1 MFFRYRSAANR
12 VGTASFGRLEPGRML
27 SEVRAAA
34 TISTHLSCL
43 ADIASSRQAR
53 MTQSR
58 KGVCEDRG
66 LIGTQEFHR
75 KIRGSRAVVC
85 VCALLVYLALTCG
98 GCQSP
103 LPPLPYPPGPHTA
116 VRLSPGDVIKVSY
129 ADETVPDQTQKIR
142 RDGKVSLPLIGE
154 VTAAGKRVIDFQNQL
169 INRYESHLDNAEVLV
184 TLENG
189 TANVIVS
196 GFANKPGTYP
206 FDRPTTVYQAVMEAG
221 GVSDY
226 GSPSNVH
233 LTRIINGEQ
242 RTETVNLRPAIRGT
256 PIKPKYVQDG
266 DVIYI
271 SRSLF

>member
-1 MFFRYRSAANR
+1 MSGNRQLQGTDTAYRK
-12 VGTASFGRLEPGRML
+12 
-27 SEVRAAA
+27 RALR
-34 TISTHLSCL
+34 SSSCL
-43 ADIASSRQAR
+43 FA
-53 MTQSR
+53 
-58 KGVCEDRG
+58 
-66 LIGTQEFHR
+66 F
-75 KIRGSRAVVC
+75 
-85 VCALLVYLALTCG
+85 LVFAALTCG

-103 LPPLPYPPGPHTA
+103 LPPLPNPPGPKTA

-154 VTAAGKRVIDFQNQL
+154 VTVAGKRVINFQNEL
-169 INRYESHLDNAEVLV
+169 VSRYESQLENGEVLV

-189 TANVIVS
+189 LAGVIVS
-196 GFANKPGTYP
+196 GFANKPGKFL
-206 FDRPTTVYQAVMEAG
+206 FDRPTTVFQAIMEAG

-226 GSPSNVH
+226 GSLSNVH

-242 RTETVNLRPAIRGT
+242 RTETLNLKPAIHGT
-256 PIKPKYVQDG
+256 PTKPKYVQDG